1 MTYDN
6 TLLGCCLVAY
16 EAAFE
21 EAIATCAGQPKPD
34 VFGRQAVNPI
44 ILRFRHDLRRRGVA
58 AVLEHLAAE
67 LVLISQSDPQ
77 MTVHELAR
85 RLELE
90 AAGKLTS

>member
-44 ILRFRHDLRRRGVA
+44 ILRFRHDLRCC
-58 AVLEHLAAE
+58 H
-67 LVLISQSDPQ
+67 D
-77 MTVHELAR
+77 
-85 RLELE
+85 
-90 AAGKLTS
+90 

>member
-16 EAAFE
+16 ETAFE
-21 EAIATCAGQPKPD
+21 EAIATCAGQPEPD

-44 ILRFRHDLRRRGVA
+44 C
-58 AVLEHLAAE
+58 
-67 LVLISQSDPQ
+67 
-77 MTVHELAR
+77 R
-85 RLELE
+85 RLALE